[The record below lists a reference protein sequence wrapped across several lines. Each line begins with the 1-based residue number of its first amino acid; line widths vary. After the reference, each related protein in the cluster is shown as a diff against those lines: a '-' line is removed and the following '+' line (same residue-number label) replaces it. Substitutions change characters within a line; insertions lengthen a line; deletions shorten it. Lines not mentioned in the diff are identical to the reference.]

1 MKWKIEASLVSI
13 STTIGSDDEASD
25 YKVTVVTPI
34 IEESGADTI
43 FIKAAFNRWSEG
55 DSNEKLDLVVISEL
69 RVEEQCRRIST
80 WSLDFRVS
88 IGASSRPSTGNSS
101 LTPPDFQLVVNRVRQ
116 DICQRPTT

>member
-1 MKWKIEASLVSI
+1 MVSI
-13 STTIGSDDEASD
+13 STTNSSNDEASN

-43 FIKAAFNRWSEG
+43 FIEAAFNRWSEG

-88 IGASSRPSTGNSS
+88 IGASSRPSTGDSS
-101 LTPPDFQLVVNRVRQ
+101 RTPPSFQLVVNEVRH
-116 DICQRPTT
+116 DIHQRPTTQIELL